1 MDQWT
6 GVHRAFII
14 RAYYRNNDSISSA
27 QRMFKKQFSIY
38 QVPPTNVIKSW
49 LRHFECTG
57 SSQAGSSISRSSL
70 PTLIETVLSQSNLQD
85 KMLPWYRLSPKSWF
99 HNFQRDRASG
109 EFFKC
114 TLLFCLG
121 ILLLKR
127 LGRGLPSLK
136 IVETYLTPKK
146 S

>member
-1 MDQWT
+1 MSLMNRKCHCPCQFNKFLCAFSEYSVAMDQWT

-57 SSQAGSSISRSSL
+57 SSQGGSISRSSIPVSL
-70 PTLIETVLSQSNLQD
+70 SKTVRNDISNIIRV
-85 KMLPWYRLSPKSWF
+85 YFFYSKSSAPF
-99 HNFQRDRASG
+99 AINA
-109 EFFKC
+109 
-114 TLLFCLG
+114 
-121 ILLLKR
+121 
-127 LGRGLPSLK
+127 
-136 IVETYLTPKK
+136 
-146 S
+146 